1 MVSVVGIV
9 TDGKRVLLLKKKHPN
24 WQKGS
29 YNGVGGEVGFD
40 STPFETIVKKCEEAT
55 GLKIKVWEELESTIS
70 PRGNELIY
78 FLAIIEKDEL
88 KKAQTLSDERVEL
101 FKIKKLPNNILKD
114 FKKQVEKRFLEE
126 EKKYDRIKTI
136 FLYILIIIIL
146 LSLFLMVIGKA
157 RNGDFLYYLKE
168 EEEKNN
174 VIEEDINKKIQ
185 FQKGFNERTNFR
197 KE

>member
-9 TDGKRVLLLKKKHPN
+9 TDGKRVLLLKKKHPD

-40 STPFETIVKKCEEAT
+40 STPFETIVKKCEEDT

-70 PRGNELIY
+70 PRGNELIF

-101 FKIKKLPNNILKD
+101 FKIKKLPNTILKD
-114 FKKQVEKRFLEE
+114 VKIQIEKRFLEE
-126 EKKYDRIKTI
+126 EKKRDKIKQI
-136 FLYILIIIIL
+136 LLYILLSVIFIL
-146 LSLFLMVIGKA
+146 LCLIIVGKA

-168 EEEKNN
+168 EEKHN
-174 VIEEDINKKIQ
+174 VIEEDMNKKMQ
-185 FQKGFNERTNFR
+185 FQKGFNQKTNFG

>member
-1 MVSVVGIV
+1 MTSVVGIV
-9 TDGKRVLLLKKKHPN
+9 TDGKRVLLLKKKHPD

-29 YNGVGGEVGFD
+29 YNGVGGEVGLD
-40 STPFETIVKKCEEAT
+40 TTAFETIVKKCEEAT

-70 PRGNELIY
+70 PRGNELIH

-101 FKIKKLPNNILKD
+101 FKINKLPNTILKD
-114 FKKQVEKRFLEE
+114 IKVQIQKRFLEE
-126 EKKYDRIKTI
+126 EKKRDKIKQI
-136 FLYILIIIIL
+136 FLYILFSVIFVLICLII
-146 LSLFLMVIGKA
+146 VGKA
-157 RNGDFLYYLKE
+157 RNVDFLYYLK

-174 VIEEDINKKIQ
+174 VIEEDMNKKMQ
-185 FQKGFNERTNFR
+185 FQKGFNEKTNFR